1 MLKRS
6 TLFVSALVAISAPA
20 LAWQE
25 SPQGRGPGGTPA
37 RNLDLSIPPAEGE
50 EQSGTEI
57 RVPGVG
63 TLGVLP
69 RLDFGL
75 ELLYGDGAA
84 RPEDKS
90 QPSDVQVRGTLKYR
104 F

>member
-25 SPQGRGPGGTPA
+25 SPQGRGAGGTPA